1 MTGRAMPRL
10 ERKEQFWGK
19 LPAFPEGIVKPWPFS
34 VANAAKDPA
43 ARGHPRHHDDPRHRR
58 MVLND

>member
-34 VANAAKDPA
+34 VANAAIL
-43 ARGHPRHHDDPRHRR
+43 RHADIRAT
-58 MVLND
+58 MMTLVTGGWF